1 MKKKCIILVTSITLY
16 KKIGIGK
23 ATAVTNKHGLKRP
36 KYPSNNTLLFLLPI

>member
-23 ATAVTNKHGLKRP
+23 ATAVTNKARFENDP
-36 KYPSNNTLLFLLPI
+36 KLSFQ

>member
-23 ATAVTNKHGLKRP
+23 ATAVTNKHGLKTP
-36 KYPSNNTLLFLLPI
+36 QISFQ